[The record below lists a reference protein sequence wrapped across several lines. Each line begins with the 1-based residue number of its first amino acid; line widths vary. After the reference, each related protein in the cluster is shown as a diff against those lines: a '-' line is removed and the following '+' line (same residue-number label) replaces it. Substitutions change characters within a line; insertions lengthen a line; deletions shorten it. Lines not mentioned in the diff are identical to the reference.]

1 MRDGEEAILCP
12 PGDAAALA
20 AALASTFGDEA
31 ATAARVERAFARAQ
45 TLRVGPYL
53 EAMDRFLGEALEAA
67 PS

>member
-1 MRDGEEAILCP
+1 MI
-12 PGDAAALA
+12 PGPFNYHRPATVADAVKL
-20 AALASTFGDEA
+20 LSTFGDEA

-53 EAMDRFLGEALEAA
+53 EAMDRFLAEALEAA